1 MALFGNT
8 GKKTAVKRRPQ
19 SPVNANT
26 APRRRSPQDVRQGG
40 RPQLASQRRPISGTS
55 RPQQKPPVQGAV
67 RPQQRQQAAIK
78 RTPEKKENG
87 LLDDFKIDRKADTA
101 ALKGRNYF
109 EYNIRQK
116 FDFSF
121 FLVVIILLAFGLV
134 MLFSATYASAKLSAD
149 SNYDSFYYINRQL
162 IFAGIGIVVMIVA
175 SFVDY
180 HLFMNKFIIK
190 LAALISVGLVLLT
203 KVIGTTMGGAQRW
216 LRIGEITIQPSE
228 ILKFVTIMI
237 IAEYMQRNY
246 DKLADFRRGFFP
258 ILLRIGIA
266 CGLVLFQPHISG
278 TVILFLM
285 SICMLCIGG
294 AKGSHLLIIG
304 VGVLALGLLIL
315 VVFPAL
321 GFDYVNTRLLS
332 WRDPEADIQNK
343 TFQTYQSLVTIGS
356 GGIFGQGLGNSRQ
369 KYSYL
374 PVTENDFIFP
384 VIVEELGFVGAM
396 FVILLFVIL
405 IVRGFYIAANAPDK
419 FGMLLCSGIV
429 IQLGIQAFLN
439 IAVTTNAIPNT
450 GVSLP
455 FISYGGTA
463 LLMQLGEIGIVLN
476 ISRKAAL
483 Q

>member
-8 GKKTAVKRRPQ
+8 GNKKAQVRKKSNNAQTRP
-19 SPVNANT
+19 
-26 APRRRSPQDVRQGG
+26 RQ
-40 RPQLASQRRPISGTS
+40 QAQ
-55 RPQQKPPVQGAV
+55 
-67 RPQQRQQAAIK
+67 RPQQRPSVQQAQRRPQEQRPPQQRTAPLRPQQAEQNNTEK
-78 RTPEKKENG
+78 RKNG
-87 LLDDFKIDRKADTA
+87 LLGGFTLIDKNSSDAA
-101 ALKGRNYF
+101 ALKSKKYFNYN
-109 EYNIRQK
+109 YRRK

-134 MLFSATYASAKLSAD
+134 MLFSATYASAKLSSD
-149 SNYDSFYYINRQL
+149 SNYDSFFYINRQL
-162 IFAGIGIVVMIVA
+162 IFAGLGVAVMIVA

-180 HLFMNKFIIK
+180 HIFMNKIIIK
-190 LAALISVGLVLLT
+190 IATLASVFLIILT
-203 KVIGTTMGGAQRW
+203 RLIGTTMGNAQRW
-216 LRIGEITIQPSE
+216 IRIGEITIQPSE

-246 DKLADFRRGFFP
+246 DKLGDFKKGFFP
-258 ILLRIGIA
+258 ILLRVGIA
-266 CGLVLFQPHISG
+266 CALVLFQPHISG
-278 TVILFLM
+278 TVILFIV
-285 SICMLCIGG
+285 SICMFCIGG
-294 AKGSHLLIIG
+294 AKGSHLLLIG
-304 VGVLALGLLIL
+304 MGVLILGIIIL

-321 GFDYVNTRLLS
+321 GFDYVNTRLMS
-332 WRDPEADIQNK
+332 WQDPEADIQGK
-343 TFQTYQSLVTIGS
+343 TYQTYQSLVTIGS

-405 IVRGFYIAANAPDK
+405 IVRGFYIASNAPDK
-419 FGMLLCSGIV
+419 FGMLLCAGIV
-429 IQLGIQAFLN
+429 IQLGVQAFLN

-463 LLMQLGEIGIVLN
+463 LIMQLGEVGIVLN

-483 Q
+483 E

>member
-1 MALFGNT
+1 MAIFGNS
-8 GKKTAVKRRPQ
+8 GRKTSVTRKPQSPQIRQGRPQ
-19 SPVNANT
+19 SVVQ
-26 APRRRSPQDVRQGG
+26 APSRQG
-40 RPQLASQRRPISGTS
+40 RPQTAPSQQRPLL
-55 RPQQKPPVQGAV
+55 RGAA
-67 RPQQRQQAAIK
+67 RPQQRQQAQVRKA
-78 RTPEKKENG
+78 PEKKNNG
-87 LLDDFKIDRKADTA
+87 LLDDFKIDRKSDTA

-149 SNYDSFYYINRQL
+149 SNYDSYYYINRQL
-162 IFAGIGIVVMIVA
+162 IFAGMGIVIMIAA

-180 HLFMNKFIIK
+180 HLFMNKVIIK
-190 LAALISVGLVLLT
+190 LAALVSVGLVLLT

-216 LRIGEITIQPSE
+216 IRIGEITIQPSE

-246 DKLADFRRGFFP
+246 DKLADFKKGFFP

-278 TVILFLM
+278 TVILFIM

-294 AKGSHLLIIG
+294 AKGSHLLLIVIG
-304 VGVLALGLLIL
+304 VGILGILVL

-332 WRDPEADIQNK
+332 WRDPEADIQDK

-396 FVILLFVIL
+396 FVILLFIIL